1 MIDFLEKYLFQ
12 VQIILAII
20 CWTYMAKYVITQLK
34 EKINSKK

>member
-20 CWTYMAKYVITQLK
+20 CWTYMIKYVINYLK
-34 EKINSKK
+34 EINSKK